1 MLEGMVMDL
10 WRGFKDL
17 LDAVADFPW
26 WAWLTAVG
34 LVLLMWIFMKK

>member
-17 LDAVADFPW
+17 LDIAVDFPW
-26 WAWLTAVG
+26 WVWLTLVG
-34 LVLLMWIFMKK
+34 LVFLMWIFMKK